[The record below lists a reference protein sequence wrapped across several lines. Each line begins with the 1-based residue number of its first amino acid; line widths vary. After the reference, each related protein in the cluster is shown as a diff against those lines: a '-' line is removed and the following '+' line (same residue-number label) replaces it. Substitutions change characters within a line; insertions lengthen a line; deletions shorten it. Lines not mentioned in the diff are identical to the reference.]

1 MEDVIFQRFISDCFY
16 LTIPNEPEAEVHKM
30 IRDSFLV
37 EQAVK
42 VMINGSISPEE
53 LLEMVEPVIPNMDH
67 YIDEVEENLAEI
79 YLV

>member
-1 MEDVIFQRFISDCFY
+1 MEDVIFQRLVGDCFY
-16 LTIPNEPEAEVHKM
+16 LTIPNEPDAEVQKV

-42 VMINGSISPEE
+42 AMISGSISPEE
-53 LLEMVEPVIPNMDH
+53 LLEMVEPVIPDMDD

-79 YLV
+79 YL